1 MVLGVGS
8 FVFSQG
14 VVSIYYTIYRRLR
27 LSMFP
32 SRVQIYFFIPY
43 ALLPIIQVLLHP
55 VLLHFRIPLVGVVGL
70 STNVS

>member
-14 VVSIYYTIYRRLR
+14 VVSIYYTIYRRPC

-32 SRVQIYFFIPY
+32 SRVQFYFLITLV
-43 ALLPIIQVLLHP
+43 LLPIIQVL